1 MILSPRER
9 EVATLIARG
18 ETVKNV
24 AARLGVV
31 PKTVEMHL
39 YKSQKKLT
47 LRTRRDLIRHMQ
59 MHETEKEAPTAARH

>member
-1 MILSPRER
+1 MTLSPREH
-9 EVATLIARG
+9 EVATLIATG

-31 PKTVEMHL
+31 AKTVEMHL
-39 YKSQKKLT
+39 YKAQKKLA

-59 MHETEKEAPTAARH
+59 SA